1 MKTNRLEAFSD
12 GVFAIIITIMVL
24 EIKMPH
30 SSNWLD
36 LKPLF
41 PVFLSYLLSF
51 IYVGIY
57 WGNHHHLLQS
67 VKQVSSNMIWA
78 NLSLLFCLSLIPAAT
93 AWMGDNDFAVNPLA
107 LYGIVLLF
115 CGFTYTILQKIVETN
130 SHDIEALKSAFKNS
144 NKKGIASL
152 IGYIFAVFLAYV
164 YPAIAEI
171 IYFSIAIMWLV
182 PDKQIENALKSDS

>member
-1 MKTNRLEAFSD
+1 MKTNRLEALSD

-144 NKKGIASL
+144 NKK
-152 IGYIFAVFLAYV
+152 
-164 YPAIAEI
+164 PA
-171 IYFSIAIMWLV
+171 
-182 PDKQIENALKSDS
+182 